1 MSQFFMFPHFL
12 LLKFPSFFPIRAVGT
27 GAPPAERWWNFPAAR
42 PRGSP
47 GPPGSPGGRS
57 MVEFHGNVIGM
68 MVYITVYHWDI
79 YIYMYVYVN
88 IYIYYIYACVYIC
101 IYIYM

>member
-42 PRGSP
+42 PRVSP

-57 MVEFHGNVIGM
+57 MAEFHGNVIGM

-79 YIYMYVYVN
+79 YIYMYV
-88 IYIYYIYACVYIC
+88 CM
-101 IYIYM
+101 YM